1 MDPVR
6 SCGSSERHVFA
17 AHFASVDVFISADN
31 ESEAQAPLE
40 AELLT
45 GQASYLPAKA
55 RATRVII

>member
-31 ESEAQAPLE
+31 ESEAQA
-40 AELLT
+40 
-45 GQASYLPAKA
+45 SYF
-55 RATRVII
+55 